1 MWECICLKHIIL
13 KILSIFF
20 LPILGEYL
28 LDFKS
33 SPPKVGPSHGAKADV
48 TIKVADSD
56 FVLLA
61 DGKLNPMQA
70 FMQGKIKVSGQI
82 ALAQKLDTVFKAAKN
97 VSILIIATFSWLYD
111 YDPIEILY
119 KTSLSNNHFVAFSF
133 YAQKITRQLCD

>member
-1 MWECICLKHIIL
+1 MRYRSENVHSLPLC
-13 KILSIFF
+13 F
-20 LPILGEYL
+20 LLGEYL

-33 SPPKVGPSHGAKADV
+33 SPPKVGSSSGAKADV
-48 TIKVADSD
+48 TIKVADGD

-97 VSILIIATFSWLYD
+97 VSKENI
-111 YDPIEILY
+111 
-119 KTSLSNNHFVAFSF
+119 SLGYFF
-133 YAQKITRQLCD
+133 T

>member
-1 MWECICLKHIIL
+1 MRYRSENVHSLPLC
-13 KILSIFF
+13 F
-20 LPILGEYL
+20 LLGEYL

-33 SPPKVGPSHGAKADV
+33 SPPKVGSSSGAKADV
-48 TIKVADSD
+48 TIKVADGD

-97 VSILIIATFSWLYD
+97 VSKENIFLGYFFTFFLVFPKLVYQKYFQTLGIIAL
-111 YDPIEILY
+111 
-119 KTSLSNNHFVAFSF
+119 NHS
-133 YAQKITRQLCD
+133 TNCDIQGIFETQF